1 MDKELRRISLM
12 GTFEL
17 AVVGLAGSGIGTALG
32 LPMLWPESRTSGTR
46 LMGAWL
52 IAVSAVV
59 AIISGRLL
67 GFVPGNAAA
76 EHAINLLGLG
86 AYPLLYL
93 YIRQQTRT
101 SALPFRAFWLWA
113 PAAVYL
119 AALIARSA
127 LGASTRVPFPWIL
140 PVLVAFTLWCATLLA
155 GRQTV
160 ARPSIV
166 PAVWVVTFLAV
177 LNIAQTIRMLFG
189 HVPPIRALVPVVLTL
204 EFVSVVALVAWR
216 ASRSTP
222 AVMAESPRYEK
233 STLDE
238 SDAAALLAAIDRALT
253 HDRLFTETDLTLAR
267 LAAAA
272 GSSAHQ
278 VSEVLNRYAGVSFNE
293 LVCRH
298 RVNDVKA
305 QLQDPAADRFTIEG
319 IGASAGFGSRSAL
332 YAAFKRLEGMT
343 PAEFRARRS

>member
-1 MDKELRRISLM
+1 M

-32 LPMLWPESRTSGTR
+32 LPMLWPDSRTAGTR

-101 SALPFRAFWLWA
+101 AALPFRQAWLWL
-113 PAAVYL
+113 PAAIYL
-119 AALIARSA
+119 TALIGRAA
-127 LGASTRVPFPWIL
+127 AGVSTHVPFAWML
-140 PVLVAFTLWCATLLA
+140 PALLAFTMWCASLLFRRDAVAGAPVVPAEWVVAFL
-155 GRQTV
+155 
-160 ARPSIV
+160 
-166 PAVWVVTFLAV
+166 V
-177 LNIAQTIRMLFG
+177 LINAAQTIRMLFG
-189 HVPPIRALVPVVLTL
+189 HVPPIRALVPVVMTA
-204 EFVSVVALVAWR
+204 EFVAVVALVAWR
-216 ASRSTP
+216 ATRAVP
-222 AVMAESPRYEK
+222 ASAAAGPPRYER

-238 SDAAALLAAIDRALT
+238 PGAAALLAEIDRVLT
-253 HDRLFTETDLTLAR
+253 ADRLFTDAGLTLAR
-267 LAAAA
+267 LASAVGAN
-272 GSSAHQ
+272 AHQ
-278 VSEVLNRYAGVSFNE
+278 VSEVLNRYGAVTFNE

-305 QLQDPAADRFTIEG
+305 QLLDPAADRFTIEG

-332 YAAFKRLEGMT
+332 YSAFKRLEGLT
-343 PAEFRARRS
+343 PAEFRAKRS